1 MLFFFIPRIF
11 QRICNHFDKLHSIL
25 GGNDH

>member
-11 QRICNHFDKLHSIL
+11 QQICDHFDALHSIL